1 MSKKEKED
9 ERIERIIRGL
19 LKLPE
24 NRRCINCNSLGP
36 QYVCTTFLTFICTN
50 CSGIHRE
57 FTHRVKSVSMAKF
70 KAEEVS
76 ALQAGG
82 NERARQLYFKEW
94 DPQRN
99 SYPDGSNLHRLR
111 DFIKHVYVDRK
122 YSGERRHERLPKLRL
137 TSLFGFLESLLHALY
152 LKLFSFIKGSC
163 ALIQSDK
170 EESRESRKLGLNCGH
185 YKSPNYES
193 RYDQKGR
200 SHPGG
205 ISDDKSIKYYYDER
219 RSPRYAQENSRYGGF
234 KKSPVRFAVV
244 DDRFRDDGAQSGR
257 ESANHRFSNKDGRF
271 GSLSP
276 DRKKSMDQSSS
287 PVAQPVKDIPGQN
300 APAMQVGECSKATV
314 RKDADG
320 STHNQISGSKGF
332 IDGKTLEEKNQNLES
347 LINFDSDCMPSNAA
361 TGPQT
366 QENHQLSDGGNHK
379 SNGPSTMQN
388 ASQVPKP
395 NTLEFL
401 LFELSVPSVETAGSV
416 SEDSNKDNPPST
428 TSGGNMPMSG
438 DISAAVPSGL
448 MLTLLDN
455 MGASTN
461 ATGGNVPIDVS
472 PAVTPG
478 QMLALSSSAGTS
490 TIASGENMPNGNVSA
505 AVPWGQIST
514 SPNSAGL
521 SISAS
526 GKSTP
531 AGGISPAATVDQT
544 LSLHDTFDSTTPS
557 TTSLPVQPSDGAPS
571 QAAPAI
577 HGDST
582 FKAPNGKQ
590 VPSMQQHQLSE
601 FPSADSKPSG
611 QPTCTTTVGP
621 PNNQLW
627 TSLNV
632 PNAQGPDSASAEFT
646 HDVTKVAQESS
657 SGVKSQ
663 QLPVETKSIGR
674 KELFTASY
682 SPATG
687 SIPGW
692 QSALPYGMGF
702 GMQYYPNAAPVVKYL
717 NHAKSSNPFDL
728 NDETTSVQV
737 SPAALTN
744 VSVPRNLLPST
755 SIDKNSLGLMATQA
769 PSYASAMPLQSSSF
783 ASPTSG
789 AYMGQ
794 QLHMNTQP
802 SRPQGAAGAYDTD
815 AHFGSQNITQQSS
828 SGYPL
833 PSAPNSLPSMGGN
846 PFG

>member
-1 MSKKEKED
+1 MSKNEKED

-82 NERARQLYFKEW
+82 NE
-94 DPQRN
+94 
-99 SYPDGSNLHRLR
+99 
-111 DFIKHVYVDRK
+111 
-122 YSGERRHERLPKLRL
+122 
-137 TSLFGFLESLLHALY
+137 
-152 LKLFSFIKGSC
+152 
-163 ALIQSDK
+163 SDK

-193 RYDQKGR
+193 RYDRKGR

-276 DRKKSMDQSSS
+276 DKKSMDQSSS

-300 APAMQVGECSKATV
+300 AGYAS
-314 RKDADG
+314 
-320 STHNQISGSKGF
+320 STHFEKRKYLLYDQSKDILYISGSKGF

-438 DISAAVPSGL
+438 DVSAAVPSGL

-505 AVPWGQIST
+505 AVPLGQIST

-632 PNAQGPDSASAEFT
+632 PNAQGPYSASAEFT

-674 KELFTASY
+674 KELPADLFTASY

-728 NDETTSVQV
+728 NNETTSVQV
-737 SPAALTN
+737 SPLAENHWL
-744 VSVPRNLLPST
+744 
-755 SIDKNSLGLMATQA
+755 
-769 PSYASAMPLQSSSF
+769 
-783 ASPTSG
+783 
-789 AYMGQ
+789 
-794 QLHMNTQP
+794 
-802 SRPQGAAGAYDTD
+802 SRKQGKCG
-815 AHFGSQNITQQSS
+815 
-828 SGYPL
+828 
-833 PSAPNSLPSMGGN
+833 
-846 PFG
+846 

>member
-82 NERARQLYFKEW
+82 NE
-94 DPQRN
+94 
-99 SYPDGSNLHRLR
+99 
-111 DFIKHVYVDRK
+111 
-122 YSGERRHERLPKLRL
+122 
-137 TSLFGFLESLLHALY
+137 
-152 LKLFSFIKGSC
+152 
-163 ALIQSDK
+163 SDK

-244 DDRFRDDGAQSGR
+244 DDRFRDDGAQSRR

-300 APAMQVGECSKATV
+300 ARLC
-314 RKDADG
+314 
-320 STHNQISGSKGF
+320 N
-332 IDGKTLEEKNQNLES
+332 
-347 LINFDSDCMPSNAA
+347 
-361 TGPQT
+361 
-366 QENHQLSDGGNHK
+366 
-379 SNGPSTMQN
+379 
-388 ASQVPKP
+388 
-395 NTLEFL
+395 
-401 LFELSVPSVETAGSV
+401 V

-505 AVPWGQIST
+505 AVPLGQIST

-611 QPTCTTTVGP
+611 QPTCTTTVGL
-621 PNNQLW
+621 QI
-627 TSLNV
+627 T
-632 PNAQGPDSASAEFT
+632 SASAEFT

-674 KELFTASY
+674 KELPADLFTASY

-702 GMQYYPNAAPVVKYL
+702 GMQYYPNAA
-717 NHAKSSNPFDL
+717 
-728 NDETTSVQV
+728 
-737 SPAALTN
+737 AALTN

-815 AHFGSQNITQQSS
+815 AHFGSQNITSNLPAAIHYLLLQIHFLLWEGTHLDKPRIIFGLQSLKFVEQK
-828 SGYPL
+828 SGV
-833 PSAPNSLPSMGGN
+833 PSVEDQMKQAA
-846 PFG
+846 